1 MIREF
6 QKVNTEQI
14 FLMWRNVAVSMLSLV
29 LLHVLT
35 MVLPP
40 YLAPIDSTAIAL
52 FLYYQVVSSS
62 YNRRETCSIVPYL
75 FFIIVTTYTVLLV
88 AVNVINV
95 WGIVDLPNEY
105 VFFDTPYLQSL
116 ILAPTGLF
124 ITVFVYLHRKRL
136 SLCVDCKI
144 TNGNTLDRGRV
155 GIIYSNESA
164 FLLRNIMLVYTII
177 TVIIYAYYIK
187 EYSDASITP
196 RDRIVFSM
204 VAISVYLFDILYF
217 AIRYYNLYLDLK
229 DSDELLTPEDINVLG
244 TRTYIRYYVIAGDSL
259 YMSSPGL
266 GDTRISD
273 DSEIIDTPFII
284 KRNVSGFHEHEIRS
298 TIVEQTGVKDGVLR
312 FFYGR
317 TLADSAGRKV
327 LRYFY
332 FLPGKE
338 EDYPHLA
345 ADGCWISS
353 DRLKSIYNDTPDRF
367 TSICLADISRI
378 ALVTV
383 TSKMYDEKGKRRI
396 RLNHY
401 HPSFTLREIFAD
413 DIDFS
418 DDKWIR
424 ISLFNSDTSFF
435 KLKRWWRKHIRR
447 SYYE

>member
-1 MIREF
+1 MIKEF

-14 FLMWRNVAVSMLSLV
+14 FLMWRNVAVSLLSLV

-35 MVLPP
+35 MVLPT
-40 YLAPIDSTAIAL
+40 YLAPIDSTAVAL
-52 FLYYQVVSSS
+52 FLYYQVVSTS
-62 YNRRETCSIVPYL
+62 YNRKETCTIVPYL

-88 AVNVINV
+88 AINVINV

-124 ITVFVYLHRKRL
+124 ITLFVYLHRKRL
-136 SLCVDCKI
+136 SLCVNCKI
-144 TNGNTLDRGRV
+144 TNGNTLDRGRT
-155 GIIYSNESA
+155 GIIYSRESA
-164 FLLRNIMLVYTII
+164 FLLRNLMAVYAII
-177 TVIIYAYYIK
+177 TVIIYVYYLK

-196 RDRIVFSM
+196 RDRIVFSI
-204 VAISVYLFDILYF
+204 VAICTYLFDILYF

-229 DSDELLTPEDINVLG
+229 DSDELLTPEDINALG

-266 GDTRISD
+266 GDSHIKD
-273 DSEIIDTPFII
+273 DSEIIDTPFIV
-284 KRNVSGFHEHEIRS
+284 KRNVNGFHEQEIRS
-298 TIVEQTGVKDGVLR
+298 TIVEQTGIKDGILR

-332 FLPGKE
+332 FLPGE
-338 EDYPHLA
+338 AEDYPQLA

-353 DRLKSIYNDTPDRF
+353 ARLKSIYNSTPDRF

-383 TSKMYDEKGKRRI
+383 TSKIYDEKGKRRI